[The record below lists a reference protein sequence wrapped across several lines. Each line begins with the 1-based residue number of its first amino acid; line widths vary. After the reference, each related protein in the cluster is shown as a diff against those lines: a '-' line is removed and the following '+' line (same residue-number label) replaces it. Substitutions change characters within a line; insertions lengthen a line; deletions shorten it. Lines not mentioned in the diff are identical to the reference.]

1 MIHSMS
7 GGVLDEY
14 GVYTFAKVKFD
25 GDDRPYWYISDFEI
39 AEGDRVSAPFGVGG
53 LSKPATV
60 VAVEHNVSAQVSP
73 VPIKRAK
80 RLLQKL

>member
-14 GVYTFAKVKFD
+14 GVYTFAKVRID
-25 GDDRPYWYISDFEI
+25 GEERPYWFVCEFDAE
-39 AEGDRVSAPFGVGG
+39 EGDRVLAPMGG
-53 LSKPATV
+53 AGKPATV
-60 VAVEHNVSAQVSP
+60 LRIENNVSGQVAP

-80 RLLQKL
+80 ALIKKL